1 LTRAVVI
8 TGASTGIGYA
18 TACALA
24 RMGMRVYAGV
34 RNARDAER
42 LGAHDGIVPLTIDVT
57 DAPSLAAAA
66 ARVRDDGAALVGLVC
81 NAGIAIGGP
90 LESVPIDEW
99 RRQFEINT
107 IGAVA
112 TVQAFAPLLRRA
124 PSRIVLVG
132 SISGRIAF
140 PYLAPYAASKFALR
154 AIADAL
160 RVELAPA
167 KIGVYLI
174 EPGSVKTPIWE
185 KGRAMNDALRARVTP
200 EMPAYYHDAVDALV
214 RGLDGEEQGG
224 IPVEMVAE
232 RIARTLTARRA
243 PARQIV
249 GAAARGAA
257 MIGTLPVA
265 IRDRIVRR
273 VMRVP

>member
-1 LTRAVVI
+1 MTRAVVI
-8 TGASTGIGYA
+8 TGASTGIGCA

-24 RMGMRVYAGV
+24 RTGMRVYAGV

-42 LGAHDGIVPLTIDVT
+42 LGSEDGIVPLTIDVT
-57 DAPSLAAAA
+57 DAPSVAAAA

-81 NAGIAIGGP
+81 NAGVAIGGP

-112 TVQAFAPLLRRA
+112 TIQAFAPLLRRA

-132 SISGRIAF
+132 SVSGRIAF

-154 AIADAL
+154 AIADAV

-185 KGRAMNDALRARVTP
+185 KGRAMNETLRARVTP
-200 EMPAYYHDAVDALV
+200 EMPAYYHVAVDALV

-224 IPVEMVAE
+224 MPVEMVAG
-232 RIARTLTARRA
+232 RIARALTGQHA

-257 MIGTLPVA
+257 LIDMLPVA